1 MCHVGNNGLEDMVK
15 LELESVGKEGRLV
28 GLYAEEVGRLRSWNL
43 KDRNGKRNVG
53 VNAFRFVDTWHF
65 AVAIRNH
72 SVKGDTGD
80 SDVMLISPLACFL
93 AGPVSGVVDITYKF
107 VVSGYFPVDEAHGCW
122 TKSKQN
128 PVLPVSASVV
138 VSTLFVCT

>member
-1 MCHVGNNGLEDMVK
+1 MGWKTWVK

-107 VVSGYFPVDEAHGCW
+107 VVSGYFPVDEVHGCW

>member
-107 VVSGYFPVDEAHGCW
+107 VVSGYFPVDEVHGCW